1 MTRFLLASSFVLALA
16 SGSAFAADMSPP
28 PPVYK
33 APPPPPPTWTGC
45 YIDGGV
51 GYGMWNQDHYAETF
65 PGPPFTQL
73 DLSSTTGGRGWLGRL
88 GAGCDYQFSA
98 FNSNYVIGAFGDYD
112 FMGLSGNYDD
122 PFNFVTGKENESGA
136 WAVGARI
143 GYLVTP
149 TLLAYFDGG
158 YTQTR
163 FDQVNLFNS
172 GTPGTGSGAP
182 SGSAGAYLPATTYN
196 GWFLGGGTEYAFT
209 WLPIRGL
216 FWRTEYRFSSFEA
229 KDLPYLVSS
238 SGALVDLCLEEP
250 SPGCGQHVQKYLQT
264 VTTSLV
270 WRFNY

>member
-1 MTRFLLASSFVLALA
+1 MA

-28 PPVYK
+28 PPMYK

-45 YIDGGV
+45 YVDGGV

-122 PFNFVTGKENESGA
+122 PFNFWTGKENESGA

-149 TLLAYFDGG
+149 TLLAFFDGG

-163 FDQVNLFNS
+163 FDQVNLFHS

-182 SGSAGAYLPATTYN
+182 SGPTGFNLPATTYE
-196 GWFLGGGTEYAFT
+196 GWF
-209 WLPIRGL
+209 PRRGHGIC
-216 FWRTEYRFSSFEA
+216 FHVA
-229 KDLPYLVSS
+229 PD
-238 SGALVDLCLEEP
+238 
-250 SPGCGQHVQKYLQT
+250 PGPVLAH
-264 VTTSLV
+264 
-270 WRFNY
+270 